1 MGYRNVRK
9 QASRG
14 MFQTCEIAACQTE
27 TLAMFGWRTL
37 LMGKDNFELFLKD
50 SLSGRT
56 HVVRQLINGQDN

>member
-1 MGYRNVRK
+1 MDRVRK
-9 QASRG
+9 RTEG
-14 MFQTCEIAACQTE
+14 IFQTCEIAACQTE

-50 SLSGRT
+50 SLSERT